1 MNRLPVEKGSFAFD
15 GAEEF
20 LPQGIKTLAHT
31 IRNALDEARY
41 PLTQPLVLLMDSNLG
56 KALGQYITDWGK
68 ENRCLYVIDEVPLR
82 DARFVQIGKPYQHIV
97 PVSFFGMN

>member
-1 MNRLPVEKGSFAFD
+1 
-15 GAEEF
+15 
-20 LPQGIKTLAHT
+20 
-31 IRNALDEARY
+31 
-41 PLTQPLVLLMDSNLG
+41 MDSNLG